1 MNLEEKRKK
10 IELAV
15 KIGALLLVGFIVAP
29 FIFVAIQGIAGLLVA
44 GTIGAVAINL
54 APWAAAKVANWRIMA
69 LKHEAARNPV
79 ETLQNDYLRKQES
92 LKDFGAAITTFSAKV
107 STFADKLVDFRKQYP
122 EEVEKFNAQ
131 HGKMRQLLELRRAKY
146 KSAQAEL
153 ARYEDEIQKAGA
165 IWQMGQ
171 AAAEMTKAAGM
182 TEEDFLAKI
191 QVETA
196 LDSVQAQLNVA
207 FSDLEQALTDEDD
220 KTADVLAKQNASA
233 TRAAKSESTT
243 ATPTPT
249 PHRL

>member
-1 MNLEEKRKK
+1 MNIDEKRRK

-15 KIGALLLVGFIVAP
+15 KVGALFLVGFIVSP
-29 FIFVAIQGIAGLLVA
+29 FIFVAIQGVAGLIVA
-44 GTIGAVAINL
+44 GTIGFAAINL
-54 APWAAAKVANWRIMA
+54 APWAAAKIANWRIMA

-79 ETLQNDYLRKQES
+79 ETLQNDYLRRQES

-107 STFADKLVDFRKQYP
+107 STFADKLVEFRKQYP
-122 EEVEKFNAQ
+122 DEVEKFNAQ
-131 HGKMRQLLELRRAKY
+131 LAKMRQLLDLRRAKY

-171 AAAEMTKAAGM
+171 AAADMAEAAGM

-220 KTADVLAKQNASA
+220 AKTAGILSSQSASA
-233 TRAAKSESTT
+233 ARDSVSGRNS
-243 ATPTPT
+243 TPTPT
-249 PHRL
+249 PARL